1 MCLSCRSGDCI
12 SQFDIFGAHVGVT
25 YGGNDTY
32 KTKLG
37 GCSTLLLLLIFGSNM
52 ILSVVNVIISD
63 TYSHKSTTKFTQY
76 YEQTEPWSMSTQR
89 QTLAGNIVPS
99 FNYTMDEGMSPE

>member
-1 MCLSCRSGDCI
+1 MCLSCRSGDRI

-25 YGGNDTY
+25 YGGKETY

-52 ILSVVNVIISD
+52 ILSVINVIVSD
-63 TYSHKSTTKFTQY
+63 TYSHKSTTQFTQY
-76 YEQTEPWSMSTQR
+76 YEQTEPWKMSTWS

-99 FNYTMDEGMSPE
+99 FNYTME